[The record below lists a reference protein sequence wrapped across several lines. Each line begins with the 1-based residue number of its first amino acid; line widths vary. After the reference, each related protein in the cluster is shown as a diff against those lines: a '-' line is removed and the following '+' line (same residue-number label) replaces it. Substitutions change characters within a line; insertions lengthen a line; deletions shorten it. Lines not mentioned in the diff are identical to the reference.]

1 MSALA
6 FVVYGIPVSQ
16 GSMRHVG
23 NGRMV
28 HKPELIAW
36 RDMVNLTAVNA
47 AHQNSIT
54 LPLDGPL
61 YIAATFYLPKP
72 KRPAYDVPATK
83 PDLDKLARAIG
94 DALSPKTRQRVI
106 AEDSRIVKWEIE
118 KRYAVPGKE
127 RAEIVLVPQKVE
139 F

>member
-1 MSALA
+1 MSTLA
-6 FVVYGIPVSQ
+6 FIVHGTPQAQ

-23 NGRMV
+23 NGRMI
-28 HKPELIAW
+28 HKPELLQW
-36 RDMVNLTAVNA
+36 RNMVNLAAVNA
-47 AHQNSIT
+47 ARQNSIT

-83 PDLDKLARAIG
+83 PDLDKLTRAIG
-94 DALSPKTRQRVI
+94 DALSPKTGQKVI

-118 KRYAVPGKE
+118 KRYAAPGKE
-127 RAEIVLVPQKVE
+127 RAEIVIVPQKVE

>member
-6 FVVYGIPVSQ
+6 FVAYGTPVPQ

-28 HKPELIAW
+28 HKAELIAW
-36 RDMVNLTAVNA
+36 RVKVLQAALTAA
-47 AHQNSIT
+47 PSYGIT

-61 YIAATFYLPKP
+61 FISATFYLPKP
-72 KRPAYDVPATK
+72 KRPKFEVPATK
-83 PDLDKLARAIG
+83 PDLDKLCRAIG
-94 DALSPKTRQRVI
+94 DALAPKRGVRVL
-106 AEDSRIVKWEIE
+106 AEDSRVIKWAIE
-118 KRYAVPGKE
+118 KKYAAPGKE
-127 RAEIVLVPQKVE
+127 RAEIVVIPQSVP

>member
-1 MSALA
+1 MTALTFTVNGTPQA
-6 FVVYGIPVSQ
+6 Q

-23 NGRMV
+23 NGRMI
-28 HKPELIAW
+28 HKPELLQW
-36 RDMVNLTAVNA
+36 RNMVNLTAVSA
-47 AHQNSIT
+47 ARQNSIT

-72 KRPAYDVPATK
+72 ARPRFDVPATK
-83 PDLDKLARAIG
+83 PDLDKLTRAIG
-94 DALSPKTRQRVI
+94 DALSPKTGQRVI

-118 KRYAVPGKE
+118 KKYAAPGRE
-127 RAEIVLVPQKVE
+127 RAEIVIVPQEVP